1 MRRGR
6 FALRVRFADAAPAG
20 TAVIEVYRG
29 SRRIGIA
36 RTKVAP
42 GATKRVRV
50 KLTPQGRRLLR
61 RADSRRLRIRVRV
74 RVGRQILRTKR
85 VTIRR

>member
-1 MRRGR
+1 
-6 FALRVRFADAAPAG
+6 
-20 TAVIEVYRG
+20 VIEVYRG

-36 RTKVAP
+36 RTKVAR

-50 KLTPQGRRLLR
+50 KLTPQGRRMLR
-61 RADSRRLRIRVRV
+61 RAKTKRLKIRVRV
-74 RVGRQILRTKR
+74 RVGRDVLRTKR